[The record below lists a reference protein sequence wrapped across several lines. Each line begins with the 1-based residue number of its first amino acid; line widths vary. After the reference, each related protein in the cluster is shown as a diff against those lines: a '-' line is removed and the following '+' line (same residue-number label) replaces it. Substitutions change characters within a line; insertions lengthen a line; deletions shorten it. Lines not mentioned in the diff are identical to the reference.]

1 MQHYE
6 EKRIDPKN
14 NIMYGSTE
22 HEEFVFFTHDSEKNR
37 PIRVEMIGI
46 THMDKDYFIERKH
59 NDYFVLEYVKSGK
72 GYIQCDGKDYKVEK
86 DCVYLLQP
94 GMGHKY
100 GADKHDPYE
109 KIWINFFSSI
119 FADIVVAYG
128 HSGRVVFP
136 NSGCEKY
143 FEELLAVAEQNSDN
157 EQTYIRVS
165 EILFKIILTLSERVE
180 HKQETSYVANLVK
193 EALDNAIYRKVT
205 IEEIAKEINFSK
217 SQMTREFR
225 KYYGVTPY
233 KYLLDRKIVIAKQ
246 LLTSTGMRVQ
256 EISEAL
262 GFVDAYYFSDIFKT
276 KTGHSPMAFRK
287 TQRESDN

>member
-6 EKRIDPKN
+6 EKRIDPKK
-14 NIMYGSTE
+14 NILYGSIE
-22 HEEFVFFTHDSEKNR
+22 HEEFKFFTFDSEKNR
-37 PIRVEMIGI
+37 PIRVEVIGI
-46 THMDKDYFIERKH
+46 THKDKDYFIERKH
-59 NDYFVLEYVKSGK
+59 NDYFILEYVKSGK
-72 GYIQCDGKDYKVEK
+72 GYIQCDGKNYKVEK
-86 DCVYLLQP
+86 GCVYLLQP
-94 GMGHKY
+94 GTGHKY
-100 GADKHDPYE
+100 GADKNDPYE

-136 NSGCEKY
+136 DSGCEKY
-143 FEELLAVAEQNSDN
+143 FEELLTIAEQNNDN
-157 EQTYIRVS
+157 EQVYIKVS
-165 EILFKIILTLSERVE
+165 EILFKIVLTLSERAE
-180 HKQETSYVANLVK
+180 EKQEGSYVANMVK
-193 EALDNAIYRKVT
+193 ETLDNAIYKKIT

-246 LLTSTGMRVQ
+246 LLTSTAMRVQ

-276 KTGHSPMAFRK
+276 KTGLSPMAYRK
-287 TQRESDN
+287 AQEGK